1 MPLINQ
7 SLPNLVQGVS
17 QQPPVN
23 RFEGQA
29 EEQVNAISSVVDGL
43 SKRPNT
49 RHLGELLTTAISSDS
64 FVHFIDRS
72 ENEKYVA
79 IHDGT
84 SLKAW
89 NLDGTACTINGA
101 SQFTPP
107 TSSYLNTGIPSTNLK
122 ALTVGDTTFLLN
134 KTKPVVASTN
144 LTDDIEKTAVVTITQ
159 GDYKKNY
166 RVDAEVY
173 PLAAQQSGFVAPT
186 FNIVYEDYFYSS
198 DGYSSGSGI
207 INNAY
212 YRWRVAS
219 ITTTNAGSGLTTAP
233 TITIT
238 SNLDTYTSASF
249 TVNINNGSVVGNP
262 TINNAGSYEGS
273 GVQQVQ
279 GGTVSL
285 YHHGRSQPTF
295 TETIDTGV
303 GSSTNLFAFIQSGSS
318 ANSANENANSDRIAN
333 DLQGKMV
340 ESVSGGTS
348 GSWASHFNKTYNT
361 NSNNIYLTLSDTTDV
376 LKISTTDSLS
386 NTGMSVAYQEVDAI
400 SNLPVEN
407 KNGFKIKVRGAADLN
422 EDDYYVEFETA
433 QGKLYGD
440 GVYNETVGFKISEG
454 FTNTSAPHILKLT
467 APNTFTFGEGDYA
480 NRIAG
485 DDNTNPHP
493 SFTGTEINNIF
504 FFKNRLGFLCQD
516 KVILSEAG
524 EPFNFYRTTVTTLLD
539 SDPIDVQ
546 VSSQKVTNLKSA
558 VGFQENLILFSEN
571 SQFVLKGGEMLTPKT
586 VSVTPVTN
594 FDASSK
600 VNPVPL
606 GAYMYFPVEGTN
618 FSSIREYTVNA
629 STDVYDST
637 DITEHVPAYIPS
649 NVTLFAGTSTKDAL
663 ALVSPDEPSS
673 IFVYRYF
680 FNGQKKLLS
689 SWFKFVLDGEI
700 RGLSFSKSD
709 LYIVVAYNNTTQLV
723 RMPFNENLKDKDD
736 APVDLPNSEHATY
749 LDFRTLLTV
758 AQGDTSVA
766 LPYDLPTG
774 TLQCYT
780 GDGAQISG
788 SNNSTHFN
796 FSSAITADQ
805 AGKIWIGKPFTM
817 TYVFS
822 ELIFKDQAGSGK
834 SASNSSKMM
843 LKNGTIFYDN
853 TKGFTVQVEP
863 SGKPDRDTQT
873 DIFSADAVDSTILGQ
888 TVGLQTGSFRF
899 PIFSDATD
907 TKITVTDD
915 SIFNVQLTSAEF
927 EGLVKPRSK
936 RIG

>member
-17 QQPPVN
+17 QQPPIN

-49 RHLGELLTTAISSDS
+49 RHLGELLTTSISSNA

-72 ENEKYVA
+72 ENEKYVV
-79 IHDGT
+79 IHDGST
-84 SLKAW
+84 LKAF
-89 NLDGTACTINGA
+89 NLDGTPCTINGA
-101 SQFTPP
+101 SSLT
-107 TSSYLNTGIPSTNLK
+107 TSSVTYINSATPRENLK

-134 KTKPVVASTN
+134 KTVQVGASSNNTSS
-144 LTDDIEKTAVVTITQ
+144 LEKTAVITIKQ
-159 GDYKKNY
+159 GDYEKDY
-166 RVDAEVY
+166 RVHYKTVDSSGNDVQ
-173 PLAAQQSGFVAPT
+173 AQTSAHYQSG
-186 FNIVYEDYFYSS
+186 
-198 DGYSSGSGI
+198 GSG
-207 INNAY
+207 
-212 YRWRVAS
+212 
-219 ITTTNAGSGLTTAP
+219 GSTP
-233 TITIT
+233 T
-238 SNLDTYTSASF
+238 
-249 TVNINNGSVVGNP
+249 
-262 TINNAGSYEGS
+262 
-273 GVQQVQ
+273 
-279 GGTVSL
+279 
-285 YHHGRSQPTF
+285 
-295 TETIDTGV
+295 
-303 GSSTNLFAFIQSGSS
+303 SS
-318 ANSANENANSDRIAN
+318 NANSNSISFALRTV
-333 DLQGKMV
+333 LT
-340 ESVSGGTS
+340 GTT
-348 GSWASHFNKTYNT
+348 SWNSNFTT
-361 NSNNIYLTLSDTTDV
+361 NYQTGSNNIYGTLRTDV
-376 LKISTTDSLS
+376 NANNDDFEISTTDSLS
-386 NTGMSVAYQEVDAI
+386 DTGMSVAYKEINSITD
-400 SNLPVEN
+400 LPVEN
-407 KNGFKIKVRGAADLN
+407 KNGFRIKVRGAADLN
-422 EDDYYVEFETA
+422 EDDYYVAFETNHG
-433 QGKLYGD
+433 QTYGKGTYT
-440 GVYNETVGFKISEG
+440 ETVGFGISEG
-454 FTNTSAPHILKLT
+454 LDNNDMPHKLVNTAL
-467 APNTFTFGEGDYA
+467 NTFTFGTASYA
-480 NRIAG
+480 SRTVG
-485 DDNTNPHP
+485 DDDTNPQP
-493 SFTGTEINNIF
+493 SFQGTTITNLF
-504 FFKNRLGFLCQD
+504 FFKNRLGFLTED
-516 KVILSEAG
+516 KVIMSEAG

-546 VSSQKVTNLKSA
+546 VSSQKVTNLQSA

-571 SQFVLKGGEMLTPKT
+571 SQFVLKGGDMLTPKT

-600 VNPVPL
+600 VNPIPL

-649 NVTLFAGTSTKDAL
+649 NVTMFAGTSTKDAL
-663 ALVSPDEPSS
+663 ALVSPDEANS
-673 IFVYRYF
+673 IYVYRYF

-689 SWFKFVLDGEI
+689 SWFKFVVDGDV

-709 LYIVVAYNNTTQLV
+709 LYIVISYNNKTQLV

-766 LPYDLPTG
+766 LPYDLPAG

-780 GDGAQISG
+780 GNGAQISG

-796 FSSAITADQ
+796 FTSPITADQ
-805 AGKIWIGKPFTM
+805 AGKIWVGKPFTM

-834 SASNSSKMM
+834 SASNSSRMM
-843 LKNGTIFYDN
+843 LKNGTIFFSN
-853 TKGFTVQVEP
+853 TKRFQVEVKP
-863 SGKPDRDTQT
+863 SKKSDRDVQT
-873 DIFSADAVDSTILGQ
+873 DIFTTDVVGQ
-888 TVGLQTGSFRF
+888 TVVGDPVVLEDGKFRF

-915 SIFNVQLTSAEF
+915 SIFPLQLTSAEF